1 MSGGEL
7 DRLIAAMHKH
17 DQRVEVLSATLCGL
31 LGLDD
36 GLTARIV
43 QAAWTHDIGK
53 QLIPTSILSKP
64 GTLDKYEME
73 LVRRHTVLGAE
84 MLMQR
89 GLEFA
94 ATVALRHHELWDGSG
109 YPDGMKGDTI
119 PLAARLIT
127 ICDVYAAL
135 REDRP
140 YRASLTH
147 EATVDIMLKGD
158 VLGNTQPGMFDPALL
173 SIFMRHQDAFDAT
186 VASLNTSAQFQP
198 TD

>member
-1 MSGGEL
+1 MRRHDNRVGRLSGL
-7 DRLIAAMHKH
+7 MCR
-17 DQRVEVLSATLCGL
+17 L

-36 GLTARIV
+36 ELSNRIV

-53 QLIPTSILSKP
+53 RAIPTSILGKP
-64 GTLDKYEME
+64 SALDKHEIE
-73 LVRRHTVLGAE
+73 LLRRHTLLGAE
-84 MLMQR
+84 MLLQR

-119 PLAARLIT
+119 PFAARLIT

-135 REDRP
+135 RENRP
-140 YRASLTH
+140 YRTGLTH
-147 EATVDIMLKGD
+147 ETAVEIMLQGD

-173 SIFMRHQDAFDAT
+173 SVFMRHRDAFDAT
-186 VASLNTSAQFQP
+186 VAFLDTSSRFQP